1 MSESP
6 NRAVARAAMVK
17 RSGWAVAGL
26 AISSLAAAQ
35 STAPVTRS
43 VNEQVATEQAAQ
55 QAQSRVEQ
63 LDDETRSAVAEYR
76 AVVQETAS
84 LKRYNEQLQATIG
97 SQVEE
102 METMQQQ
109 LGEIETTAREIVPF
123 LQKMLTTLE
132 EFVKLDLPFLP
143 EERADRIADLK
154 NMMTRADVSIAE
166 KFRRIV
172 EAYQVEME
180 YGRTLEAYQGKIGER
195 TVEFLRAGRVS
206 LMYQSLDGSESGYW
220 DADASQWV
228 ADNSY
233 QDAVTAGLKIAKKQ
247 AAPNLLSVPVSA
259 PKEAK

>member
-1 MSESP
+1 MSESLFG
-6 NRAVARAAMVK
+6 AAMLK
-17 RSGWAVAGL
+17 RSGWAVAGVVV
-26 AISSLAAAQ
+26 STLAAAQ

-43 VNEQVATEQAAQ
+43 VNEQVSAEQAAQ
-55 QAQSRVEQ
+55 QTQSRVEQ
-63 LDDETRSAVAEYR
+63 LDDETRRAVAEYR
-76 AVVQETAS
+76 AVVQETSS
-84 LKRYNEQLQATIG
+84 LKRYNEQLAATIE

-109 LGEIETTAREIVPF
+109 LGEIETTAREILPF
-123 LQKMLTTLE
+123 LQKMLATLD

-143 EERADRIADLK
+143 DERAERIASLK
-154 NMMTRADVSIAE
+154 DMMTRADVSIAE

-180 YGRTLEAYQGKIGER
+180 YGRTLEAYQGKVGER
-195 TVEFLRAGRVS
+195 TVDFLRVGRVS
-206 LMYQSLDGSESGYW
+206 LMYQALDGSESGYW
-220 DADASQWV
+220 DADANQWV

-233 QDAVTAGLKIAKKQ
+233 QDALTAGLKIAKKQ